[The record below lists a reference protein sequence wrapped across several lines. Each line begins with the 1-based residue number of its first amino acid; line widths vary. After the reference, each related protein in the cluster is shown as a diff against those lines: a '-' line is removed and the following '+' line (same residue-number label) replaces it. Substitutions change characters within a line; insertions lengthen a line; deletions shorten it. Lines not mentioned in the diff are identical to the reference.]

1 MSIAQLPDNIVR
13 KSNDLVVACHK
24 LTLSEQRLLVLLAST
39 ISPNDDDFKDYEL
52 KVSEFAE
59 MFDLELSGLYVELQN
74 TAQSLIKQQIK
85 FNSDNELEII
95 NWLSY
100 IKYIKGSGVVKL
112 RFDKALKPYLLQLKS
127 HYTQYKLSSIVR
139 FKCQYSMRIY
149 ELLKMEAF
157 KANKRGQF
165 ERFFEISELRS
176 ILGVDDKTY
185 PDLYDFKRYLIEPSV
200 REVTKETDLTI
211 NDVRY
216 GKTGRKITN
225 ITFVVTTRIC
235 LDDETNVL
243 KTDQNTKPEVHK
255 LVKATTSD
263 KKSECPTINSLVEL
277 GISPPKANVIKKNYD
292 IDRINRNIAYTEDKK
307 QVGEIKTNVAGYLNK
322 AIEND
327 YAATKQAS
335 IFDVAASIVT
345 SKPKEKMILG
355 VPMSEI
361 KNVARIGESYEDT
374 AGRINHEKAANKA
387 PVPITAMPVTAVPV
401 GNYIEKIGLNNP
413 HSKPQTPAMTM
424 EERERVRLESI
435 KSMVD
440 RKKADLLA
448 EFSEKGFVMSKAFG
462 VIIKADLILAGL
474 FD

>member
-59 MFDLELSGLYVELQN
+59 MFDLELNGLYVELQN

-85 FNSDNELEII
+85 FNGDNEVEII

-100 IKYIKGSGVVKL
+100 VKYIKGSGVVKL
-112 RFDKALKPYLLQLKS
+112 RFDKSLKPYLLQLKS

-165 ERFFEISELRS
+165 ERFFEIAELRL
-176 ILGVDDKTY
+176 ILGVDDKIY
-185 PDLYDFKRYLIEPSV
+185 PDLFDFKRYLIEPSV

-211 NDVRY
+211 NDVKY

-235 LDDETNVL
+235 LDDEKKVL
-243 KTDQNTKPEVHK
+243 KTDQNTKPEARE
-255 LVKATTSD
+255 LVKVTTPD
-263 KKSECPTINSLVEL
+263 KIECPIINALVEL
-277 GISPPKANVIKKNYD
+277 GISPPKANIIKNNYD
-292 IDRINRNIAYTEDKK
+292 IDRINRNIDYTEEKK
-307 QVGEIKTNVAGYLNK
+307 RVGEIKTNVAGYLNK

-327 YAATKQAS
+327 YAATKQTS

-345 SKPKEKMILG
+345 SKPKE
-355 VPMSEI
+355 
-361 KNVARIGESYEDT
+361 
-374 AGRINHEKAANKA
+374 
-387 PVPITAMPVTAVPV
+387 
-401 GNYIEKIGLNNP
+401 
-413 HSKPQTPAMTM
+413 AMTIK
-424 EERERVRLESI
+424 EREAIRLDAI
-435 KSMVD
+435 KAYVD
-440 RKKADLLA
+440 RNKPDLLV
-448 EFSEKGFVMSKAFG
+448 EFSEKSFVMSKAFG